1 MEADEL
7 RRELA
12 RARRAKRGRYP
23 AQLRDAVV
31 AYLLR
36 AKQQKKTQAAVATE
50 LGMSMQTLCYW
61 RALARSRGTLAP
73 VTIIAEPE
81 VAREI
86 VVECGPL
93 RVRGLDA
100 AGLAELF
107 RRLA

>member
-7 RRELA
+7 KRALA
-12 RARRAKRGRYP
+12 KARRAKRGRYP
-23 AQLRDAVV
+23 AALRDAVV
-31 AYLLR
+31 AYVLR
-36 AKQQKKTQAAVATE
+36 AKQQNKTQARVAAE

-93 RVRGLDA
+93 RVRGLDVA
-100 AGLAELF
+100 SLADLF